1 MICYSLEWA
10 LQRRIISRLTT
21 VHLHSY
27 MNKSLESMETN
38 LVEPLS
44 LNGEEAEVL
53 SLREKSVNPDMTYE
67 EITNTHTTNEEP
79 INTNG
84 STVCQES
91 NKLSSTQVSAEST
104 PHCDQSNRE
113 AKEEEPII
121 DLTMKRSATVKRKH
135 TQFGWPGLYR
145 STSQKKV
152 QTQIFKGGEE
162 EVFETTGCH
171 AWSGLWFSVWK
182 REEVAKS

>member
-1 MICYSLEWA
+1 
-10 LQRRIISRLTT
+10 
-21 VHLHSY
+21 
-27 MNKSLESMETN
+27 METN

-53 SLREKSVNPDMTYE
+53 SLREKSVNPDMIYE

-91 NKLSSTQVSAEST
+91 NTLSSTQVSAEST
-104 PHCDQSNRE
+104 PPCDQSNRE

-135 TQFGWPGLYR
+135 TPNSDDPDYTDQHPKRKYR
-145 STSQKKV
+145 RKFSKVEKKKYLKRLDYDSLSGREKRLLNLKYSGMQWRKHLWSEAIKAKKKAQK
-152 QTQIFKGGEE
+152 T
-162 EVFETTGCH
+162 
-171 AWSGLWFSVWK
+171 
-182 REEVAKS
+182 